1 MTHTPAHTRAL
12 MDQASGLRRLFSR
25 EQIRFVP
32 VVAHPYVARSS
43 VLMEQL
49 CEAVRSPD
57 LGTLAVDASRTAGAN
72 VYQSRNRSR
81 LASERLAPS
90 LGYLDTEVVDTQPAV
105 PHLQQPAQAFLHEVA
120 ETMPDADVVLV
131 HGAPPDLVRL
141 FNRHGSG
148 SHAPRFVLLCGDDTP
163 DEPSSYATLK
173 RFVARGSVAAHK
185 LMAGALQRARTSVA
199 TATRMARDA
208 RHVLRRLQHHAGQA
222 VPMRPDGDAGLPAM
236 YRLTEDLL
244 SPAWVLEPPACASPA
259 AARQQPFRARF
270 P

>member
-43 VLMEQL
+43 VLMDQL
-49 CEAVRSPD
+49 CEAVRS
-57 LGTLAVDASRTAGAN
+57 LNLSALAVDASRTAGGN
-72 VYQSRNRSR
+72 VYPPRNRSR
-81 LASERLAPS
+81 LASERLAPG
-90 LGYLDTEVVDTQPAV
+90 LGYLDIEVVDTQPAG
-105 PHLQQPAQAFLHEVA
+105 PRLQQPAQAFLHEVA

-141 FNRHGSG
+141 FNRHGNG
-148 SHAPRFVLLCGDDTP
+148 THAPRFVLLCGNDAPDD
-163 DEPSSYATLK
+163 PSSYTTLK

-185 LMAGALQRARTSVA
+185 LMAGALQRTRAGVI
-199 TATRMARDA
+199 TAIRMVRSAQ
-208 RHVLRRLQHHAGQA
+208 HVLRWLQHHAGQA
-222 VPMRPDGDAGLPAM
+222 APMHPDGDAGLPVM

-244 SPAWVLEPPACASPA
+244 SPAWVLEPPARASAA